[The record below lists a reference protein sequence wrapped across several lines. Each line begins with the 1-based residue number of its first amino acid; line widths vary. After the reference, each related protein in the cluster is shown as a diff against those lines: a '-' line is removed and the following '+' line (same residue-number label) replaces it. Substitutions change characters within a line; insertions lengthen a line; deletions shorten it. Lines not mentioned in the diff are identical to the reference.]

1 MEQFRQQPED
11 ADQKVNHPESRPLSY
26 RMTAYAV
33 VVLSAVLGQVSLLSL
48 GLFLYHGAF
57 HLIPLNLNEAGIFTV
72 NFGLCL
78 AFFLQHS
85 FMVRKGFRQ
94 WLGQYIRQEFHP
106 ALYSIASGIALLAIV
121 ILWQKSSIIAAS
133 PQGWLYWA
141 LRGGYFFSIA
151 GFVWG
156 NVALGSFDSFGLN
169 SILNHVKGISPPPRT
184 FVVRGPYRWVRHP
197 LYFFSLL
204 MIWSCPFL
212 TLDKLVFN
220 VLFTV
225 WTLIGMNLEER
236 DLVAHFGRDYHEYQ
250 KKVPILI
257 PTRIPQG

>member
-1 MEQFRQQPED
+1 MKQFRQQPKD
-11 ADQKVNHPESRPLSY
+11 ADQEVKSPASKPVSY
-26 RMTAYAV
+26 RMAAYTV
-33 VVLSAVLGQVSLLSL
+33 VALSAVLGQASLLSL
-48 GLFLYHGAF
+48 GLFLYHGSF
-57 HLIPLNLNEAGIFTV
+57 HLIRLDLNEAGIFAV
-72 NFGLCL
+72 NAGLSL

-106 ALYSIASGIALLAIV
+106 ALYSIASGIVLLAIV
-121 ILWQKSSIIAAS
+121 IFWQKSGIVVAS
-133 PQGWLYWA
+133 PQGWPYWA
-141 LRGGYFFSIA
+141 LRGGYFLSIA

-156 NVALGSFDSFGLN
+156 NLALGSFDSFGLN
-169 SILNHVKGISPPPRT
+169 PILNCVKGIPPSPRR

-212 TLDKLVFN
+212 TMDRLVFN
-220 VLFTV
+220 GLFTI
-225 WTLIGMNLEER
+225 WTVIGMNLEER
-236 DLVAHFGRDYHEYQ
+236 DLVAYFGRDYHEYQ
-250 KKVPILI
+250 QKVPILI